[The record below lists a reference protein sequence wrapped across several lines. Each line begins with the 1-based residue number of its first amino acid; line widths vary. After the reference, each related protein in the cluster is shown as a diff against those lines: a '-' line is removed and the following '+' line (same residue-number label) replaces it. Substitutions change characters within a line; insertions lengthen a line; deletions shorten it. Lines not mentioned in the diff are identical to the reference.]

1 VKKTKTPSSICM
13 YLPSFNLIALDL
25 IVFRS
30 SSSSSRIL
38 VSIRS
43 LIVVVRKSVGNRSC
57 IDLIKM
63 EVSGRR
69 EVLVLLSF
77 WNIEFLGRFVSLW
90 GNRKLWRSVLIILVR
105 FVYLYVKWYWI
116 CISSSLFL
124 LILIVSFGILCS
136 WIGYEC
142 SGTRWEW

>member
-1 VKKTKTPSSICM
+1 MKTPVLRLLLSSGLKKSPSPPVKKTKTPSSICM

-77 WNIEFLGRFVSLW
+77 
-90 GNRKLWRSVLIILVR
+90 
-105 FVYLYVKWYWI
+105 
-116 CISSSLFL
+116 
-124 LILIVSFGILCS
+124 
-136 WIGYEC
+136 
-142 SGTRWEW
+142 